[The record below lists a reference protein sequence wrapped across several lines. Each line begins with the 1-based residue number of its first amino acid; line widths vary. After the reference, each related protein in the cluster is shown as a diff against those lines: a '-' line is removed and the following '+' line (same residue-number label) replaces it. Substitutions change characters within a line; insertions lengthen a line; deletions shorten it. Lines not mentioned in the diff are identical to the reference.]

1 MKSDRSEGPP
11 LAVVGGTQGPLC
23 LRGTGRAGKVGVV
36 RGMRIACVHQGY
48 ELYGSDRC
56 FAETVRAIR
65 AAQPAAEIT
74 VVLPRRGPIVAL
86 LEGVAT
92 RIVFEPL
99 WVLRRRGFARLMTL
113 GLLRL
118 PGALLR
124 AARRFAT
131 HDLVYINTTV
141 VADHLVVAR
150 FFPGRAILH
159 AHEIPEGLVRAALR
173 TLLRFSRAEIVFN
186 SRATRAAFAL
196 PPAQRTHVI
205 YNGIAGPAEAAPT
218 AYDGSRP
225 LRLLMLG
232 RISRIKGQD
241 VLLDAIEALPE
252 PVRSRLELRIVGS
265 AFEDEARERALA
277 ERIAGPSLR
286 GRVAWMPFDPDPAHH
301 YRWADIVVVPSR
313 LPESLGRVAI
323 EAMAYGRAALVSA
336 IGGLVEVIEDG
347 RTGWTVAPDRSEA
360 LSDAL
365 SRILADPAA
374 WSGFGAAGRARYE
387 AVFSEAAAAEAIAA
401 LVAPRAG
408 AVPDAAGSSARSPV
422 YP

>member
-1 MKSDRSEGPP
+1 
-11 LAVVGGTQGPLC
+11 
-23 LRGTGRAGKVGVV
+23 
-36 RGMRIACVHQGY
+36 MRIACVHQGY

-65 AAQPAAEIT
+65 AAQPAGEIT
-74 VVLPRRGPIVAL
+74 VVLPRHGPIVGL
-86 LEGVAT
+86 LEGVASE
-92 RIVFEPL
+92 IVFEPL

-118 PGALLR
+118 PGALVR

-141 VADHLVVAR
+141 VADHLLVSR
-150 FFPGRAILH
+150 LYPGRAILH
-159 AHEIPEGLVRAALR
+159 AHEIPEGLVRSVLR

-186 SRATRAAFAL
+186 SRATRAAFSL
-196 PPAQRTHVI
+196 PPGQRAHVI
-205 YNGIAGPAEAAPT
+205 YNGIAGPGAAKPAT
-218 AYDGSRP
+218 YDGSRP

-252 PVRSRLELRIVGS
+252 PARSRLELRIVGS

-277 ERIAGPSLR
+277 ERIAGPSFG
-286 GRVAWMPFDPDPAHH
+286 GRVTWMPFDPDPAHH

-323 EAMAYGRAALVSA
+323 EAMAYGRPALVSA

-347 RTGWTVAPDRSEA
+347 RTGWTVPPDRPEA
-360 LSDAL
+360 LTDAL
-365 SRILADPAA
+365 TRILADPAA
-374 WSGFGAAGRARYE
+374 WSGFGAAGRTRYE

-408 AVPDAAGSSARSPV
+408 TLPDDAAGPAASGLVCP
-422 YP
+422 